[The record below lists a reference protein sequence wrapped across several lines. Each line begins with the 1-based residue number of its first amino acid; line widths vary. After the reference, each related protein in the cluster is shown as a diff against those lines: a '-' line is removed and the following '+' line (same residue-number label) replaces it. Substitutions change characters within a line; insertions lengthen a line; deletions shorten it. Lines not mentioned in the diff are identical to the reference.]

1 MLVRVCTLYD
11 LISLTLII
19 METTIKKAELL
30 VEFRS

>member
-1 MLVRVCTLYD
+1 MLARVCTLYD
-11 LISLTLII
+11 STSLTSII